1 MPELQASILDS
12 CCGNKNKPMTNLT
25 DHQTQERCERID
37 LHCHSTASDGDLS
50 PTELI
55 HRARDKGVT
64 ALALTDHDTLSGL
77 SEARIA
83 AEHVG
88 LHLIPGMEV
97 SCLWRTVTLHV
108 VALNFGFDNPV
119 MQELENRQL
128 SARRARAETI
138 AALLITKK
146 LPDLLA
152 DAVARAPSG
161 IPGRPH
167 FAQVMIERGIV
178 KSMDEAFKRYLGAGK
193 IGDVQSGWM
202 PLSDVMPILNEAG
215 ASTVIAHPCKY
226 KLSWMR
232 LRELFGE
239 FKALGGTALEVA
251 VAGHTPNEVRTLA
264 LECNRFGLKA
274 SRASDFHSPKYAWAE
289 LGSAPRMPE
298 SVVPVWE
305 GWLKTSVN

>member
-1 MPELQASILDS
+1 MTGFNEL
-12 CCGNKNKPMTNLT
+12 GKNELG
-25 DHQTQERCERID
+25 ERID

-55 HRARDKGVT
+55 RRACDKGVT

-77 SEARIA
+77 AEARIA
-83 AEHVG
+83 AAEAG

-97 SCLWRTVTLHV
+97 SCVWRKVTLHV
-108 VALNFGFDNPV
+108 VALNFGFDNAV
-119 MQELENRQL
+119 MQELEQRQL
-128 SARRARAETI
+128 AARRARAESI
-138 AALLITKK
+138 AAVLITKK

-152 DAVARAPSG
+152 DAIAKAQSG

-167 FAQVMIERGIV
+167 FAQAMIERGIV
-178 KSMDEAFKRYLGAGK
+178 KSMDEAFKKYLGAGK
-193 IGDVQSGWM
+193 VGDVQSGWM
-202 PLSDVMPILNEAG
+202 SLQEVMPILNEAG
-215 ASTVIAHPCKY
+215 ACTVIAHPCKY
-226 KLSWMR
+226 KLSWMK

-239 FKALGGTALEVA
+239 FRDLGGTALEVA

-264 LECNRFGLKA
+264 IECQRFGLKA

-298 SVVPVWE
+298 SVVPVWVD
-305 GWLKTSVN
+305 WAKRSLN

>member
-1 MPELQASILDS
+1 
-12 CCGNKNKPMTNLT
+12 MTNQT
-25 DHQTQERCERID
+25 DHQTQEWCQRID

-55 HRARDKGVT
+55 HRAHDKGVT

-77 SEARIA
+77 AEARIA
-83 AEHVG
+83 ATEAG
-88 LHLIPGMEV
+88 LYLIPGMEV
-97 SCLWRTVTLHV
+97 SCVWRKVTLHV
-108 VALNFGFDNPV
+108 VALNFGFDNAV
-119 MQELENRQL
+119 MQSLEQRQL
-128 SARRARAETI
+128 NARRARAEAI
-138 AALLITKK
+138 AAVLIAKK

-152 DAVARAPSG
+152 DAIAKAPSG

-178 KSMDEAFKRYLGAGK
+178 KSMDDAFSKYLGAGK
-193 IGDVQSGWM
+193 VGDVQSGWM
-202 PLSDVMPILNEAG
+202 SLQEVMPILNEAG

-226 KLSWMR
+226 KLSWMK

-239 FKALGGTALEVA
+239 FKNLGGSALEVA

-264 LECNRFGLKA
+264 LECQRFGLKA
-274 SRASDFHSPKYAWAE
+274 SRASDFHSPKYTWAE

-298 SVVPVWE
+298 AVVPVWE
-305 GWLKTSVN
+305 GWGRSD